1 MSSHNPAPIPSS
13 HNYIISNL
21 SPYHVICLI
30 KLESDYVQLQQA
42 PYTKDK
48 TFQKKQVKTQNP
60 HENTIKATS

>member
-13 HNYIISNL
+13 YNYIISNL

-60 HENTIKATS
+60 HENTTKATS